1 MDNIE
6 KSDLE
11 KKTKIVSEI
20 KNEKNLNI
28 SNNFLTQGDLEA
40 IDEESESSNQ
50 NEEVGHQTLN
60 F

>member
-1 MDNIE
+1 LDNIE